1 MSWDFIGRFV
11 GTLATGKKIGK
22 PGTFSESRFPAGFPG
37 VILQIECEVTM
48 QYFLCPRC
56 NFKVPGNRRS
66 CNTCGYEVPK
76 AAGSSVVEE
85 DSKTLNKKSA
95 VWSKF
100 LGFSQQDQKRDKN
113 PALG

>member
-1 MSWDFIGRFV
+1 
-11 GTLATGKKIGK
+11 
-22 PGTFSESRFPAGFPG
+22 
-37 VILQIECEVTM
+37 M

-76 AAGSSVVEE
+76 AAGNSAVEE
-85 DSKTLNKKSA
+85 DSKALNKKST

-100 LGFSQQDQKRDKN
+100 LGFNQQDQKRDEN

>member
-1 MSWDFIGRFV
+1 
-11 GTLATGKKIGK
+11 
-22 PGTFSESRFPAGFPG
+22 
-37 VILQIECEVTM
+37 M

-66 CNTCGYEVPK
+66 CTTCGYEVPK
-76 AAGSSVVEE
+76 AAGNASVQE
-85 DSKTLNKKSA
+85 DTQALTKKSS

-100 LGFSQQDQKRDKN
+100 LGFSQADAKRDEN

>member
-1 MSWDFIGRFV
+1 
-11 GTLATGKKIGK
+11 
-22 PGTFSESRFPAGFPG
+22 
-37 VILQIECEVTM
+37 M

-76 AAGSSVVEE
+76 AAGNAHVEE
-85 DSKTLNKKSA
+85 QSSPVLNKKTA

-100 LGFSQQDQKRDKN
+100 LGFSQQDSKRDEN